1 MRFYR
6 LEKENYFKT
15 WAGICLK
22 MLFISFLLV
31 VSLMIVLGYKFLI
44 VVSPSMTPLIPVGSL
59 VIVTPCEYEDLEL
72 GDIVTMD
79 KNGVNLT
86 HRVKGK
92 CLPLAGSDAYKYM
105 NEDDPEYDK
114 GVWYSQG
121 DASDT
126 KDGPVDGV
134 IGVVQESHIFEFTGK
149 VVNFVQNHKP
159 LTIIV
164 IVLVV
169 ATYCTVSYLKS
180 KLIRDDIECYDWEEE

>member
-22 MLFISFLLV
+22 MLFMAVL
-31 VSLMIVLGYKFLI
+31 IVMSIMLIAGYKFLI
-44 VVSPSMTPLIPVGSL
+44 VISPSMTPTIPVGSL
-59 VIVTPCEYEDLEL
+59 VIVTPCDYEDLEL

-79 KNGVNLT
+79 MSGINLT

-92 CLPLAGSDAYKYM
+92 CIPLPDGKYKYLE
-105 NEDDPEYDK
+105 EDDPDYDR

-126 KDGPVDGV
+126 KDGPIDNVV
-134 IGVVQESHIFEFTGK
+134 GVVQDGHIFELTGK
-149 VVNFVQNHKP
+149 IVNFVQNNKP
-159 LTIIV
+159 LTIV
-164 IVLVV
+164 TIVLMV
-169 ATYCTVSYLKS
+169 AVYGTVSYLKS
-180 KLIRDDIECYDWEEE
+180 KLVRDDIECYDWEEE